1 MSRLTLFGMYDYDPT
16 LFDGLVMPARFNHDD
31 VVNVIL
37 EKCGDLYPYYQ
48 VPSWLKNNMTVWAR
62 RMYHQFERMIDVL
75 YEDYDPLENYNRYEN
90 STDTPRETVTTTHSG
105 SDSETHSGT
114 DTETH
119 SGTDTETHS
128 GNDTETHSG
137 TDTNTI
143 TTTLGST
150 TTTTNTKASFD
161 SGAYQPLDQGTAV
174 TSGGDTSTE
183 TKVHGEVITDS
194 HGHVVTDGYGHVI
207 TDQHGHVITD
217 QHGHVITEVN
227 SGNHE
232 FASRIHGNIGVTTS
246 QQMLEAEL
254 ATREFDIYDKVAE
267 IFAKQFMIRV
277 Y

>member
-16 LFDGLVMPARFNHDD
+16 LFDGLVMPTRFNHDD

-114 DTETH
+114 DTET
-119 SGTDTETHS
+119 
-128 GNDTETHSG
+128 NSG
-137 TDTNTI
+137 TDTNTETNSGTDTKTI
-143 TTTLGST
+143 QTGLGST
-150 TTTTNTKASFD
+150 TTASGNKAAFD
-161 SGAYQPLDQGTAV
+161 SGAYQPVDQTITT

-183 TKVHGEVITDS
+183 TDVHGHVITDQNT
-194 HGHVVTDGYGHVI
+194 HGHVI

-254 ATREFDIYDKVAE
+254 ATREYDIYDKVAE
-267 IFAKQFMIRV
+267 IFAKQFMVRV

>member
-16 LFDGLVMPARFNHDD
+16 LFDGLAMPARFNHDD

-75 YEDYDPLENYNRYEN
+75 YEDYDPLENYNRIEN
-90 STDTPRETVTTTHSG
+90 STDTPRETITTTHSG
-105 SDSETHSGT
+105 S

-143 TTTLGST
+143 NTTLGST

-174 TSGGDTSTE
+174 TSGGDSSTE
-183 TKVHGEVITDS
+183 TKVHGEIITDAHGHIVTDQ
-194 HGHVVTDGYGHVI
+194 HGHVVTD
-207 TDQHGHVITD
+207 QHGHV
-217 QHGHVITEVN
+217 VTEVN
-227 SGNHE
+227 TGDHL
-232 FASRIHGNIGVTTS
+232 FASHIHGNIGVTTS

-267 IFAKQFMIRV
+267 IFAKEFMIRV